1 MEKLLLS
8 WARVNVNT
16 PAVHVRV
23 GPLRRK
29 GFGLYSSLL
38 FHSSGI
44 GTRRSG
50 GRKRTARI
58 PSGLTRKI
66 CGQWCTALLHEFSLS
81 LSLFLHSFIRLIH
94 KYPGCTGSCARR
106 ASSVR
111 PASSSSWQSPVYMHK
126 YVVEVGGQP
135 CTYVPP

>member
-50 GRKRTARI
+50 GRKRTARM

-81 LSLFLHSFIRLIH
+81 LFHSFFTRLSDSYINIRA
-94 KYPGCTGSCARR
+94 ARVRVHEERLASVLRRLPRGR
-106 ASSVR
+106 A
-111 PASSSSWQSPVYMHK
+111 
-126 YVVEVGGQP
+126 P
-135 CTYVPP
+135 CTCISMWSK